1 MGCRGR
7 CWSQTDQFGGC
18 SHVFLVLSAIILVQ
32 GQELGSLGWASAR
45 QDQRKVG
52 RFEKRLV
59 SYLLMLLHTQVLRVR
74 HGRALT
80 WTDDGDVTSELD

>member
-18 SHVFLVLSAIILVQ
+18 SRVFLVLSAIILVQ

-45 QDQRKVG
+45 QDQRKAG
-52 RFEKRLV
+52 RFEKCLV

-74 HGRALT
+74 HGGALT